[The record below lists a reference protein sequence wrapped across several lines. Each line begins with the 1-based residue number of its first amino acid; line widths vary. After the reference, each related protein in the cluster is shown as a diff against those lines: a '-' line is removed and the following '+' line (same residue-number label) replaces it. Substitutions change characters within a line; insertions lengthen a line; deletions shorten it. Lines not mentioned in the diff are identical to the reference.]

1 MSRFSE
7 QALLIELL
15 TEELPPKALPQ
26 LSQVFAQTIAKA
38 LADYGLRAVDAD
50 VVPFAS
56 PRRLAVILDH
66 VQTCAPD
73 VAKEEKIMPVAVAFD
88 QDGKP
93 TPALL
98 KKLAARGFAQE
109 VIAKFE
115 RRMDGKNE
123 SLFYPYLAKGAKLA
137 EVLSDVLAQ
146 AVKKLPVPKVMRWGD
161 SELSFVRPV
170 HGLVC
175 LHGKDIIPASVLG
188 LQAGR
193 ETLGHRFLSAGKIS
207 FPDAAS
213 YPRLMHDEGRVLASF
228 EARYEF
234 IRRKLEESAAA
245 LGATLAAD
253 DALLNEVTALVE
265 WPVILQASFDE
276 AFLKV
281 PQECLILTMKQNQK
295 YFPLLNQ
302 DGQLIHHFLF
312 VSNLASAA
320 PKVIVSG
327 NERVL
332 RARLSDAQFFFEQDQ
347 KTPLMDRFDQLEN
360 VVYHNQLGSQ
370 KDRVLR
376 LEKLASEIAQ
386 MLGVNAADAAR
397 AARLA
402 KADLLS
408 DMVGEFPEL
417 QGVMGMYYAKIDGEK
432 PEIAEAIEAHYRPRF
447 AGDALPKTALATSL
461 ALADKLET
469 LAGIWGIG
477 LIPTGEKDP
486 FALRRHV
493 LGVLRMILEGGYAL
507 NLKVLFDLAVSVF
520 PADKLAKDTSAALY
534 QFAKERLRH
543 YLLQTWKADEVDAVL
558 AGDNLDLARLPQQ
571 LAALRHF
578 KAQDHAAEI
587 LALVKRVQNIVKKNA
602 QNLPQNRHADPA
614 LLCEDAER
622 HLFQGMQEMAAQ
634 VAAAGDDFAKIFAA
648 YATLPELA
656 ARFFEEIMVMTDD
669 LPLRENRLLMLREL
683 AQILSQAGDLSL
695 LADC

>member
-26 LSQVFAQTIAKA
+26 LSQVFAQTIADA
-38 LADYGLRAVDAD
+38 LADFGLRAKDAD

-56 PRRLAVILDH
+56 PRRLAVILEG
-66 VQTCAPD
+66 VQSSAPD
-73 VAKEEKIMPVAVAFD
+73 LAKEEKIMPVAVAFD

-98 KKLAARGFAQE
+98 KKLAARGFDQD

-123 SLFYPYLAKGAKLA
+123 SLFYPYIAKGAELA
-137 EVLSDVLAQ
+137 QVLSDVLAL

-170 HGLVC
+170 HALVC
-175 LHGKDIIPASVLG
+175 LHGKSIVPASVLG

-213 YPRLMHDEGRVLASF
+213 YPRILHDEGRVLASF
-228 EARYEF
+228 EARREF
-234 IRRKLEESAAA
+234 IRRKLDENAAA
-245 LGATLAAD
+245 LGAKIAAD

-320 PKVIVSG
+320 PKVIVAG

-332 RARLSDAQFFFEQDQ
+332 RARLADAQFFFEQDQ
-347 KTPLMDRFDQLEN
+347 KTPLMDRFERLEH

-376 LEKLASEIAQ
+376 LEKLASEIAK
-386 MLGVNAADAAR
+386 MLGENAADAAR

-417 QGVMGMYYAKIDGEK
+417 QGVMGMYYAKMDGEK
-432 PEIAEAIEAHYRPRF
+432 TDIADAIEAHYRPRF

-477 LIPTGEKDP
+477 LLPTGEKDP

-507 NLKVLFDLAVSVF
+507 NLKALFALAVSVF
-520 PADKLAKDTSAALY
+520 PADKLAKDTDKALY
-534 QFAKERLRH
+534 AFALERLRH
-543 YLLQTWKADEVDAVL
+543 YLLQTWKADEVDAAL
-558 AGDNLDLARLPQQ
+558 ASDDMDLARLPKQ
-571 LAALRHF
+571 LAALRDF
-578 KAQDHAAEI
+578 KAQAHAADI

-602 QNLPQNRHADPA
+602 KNLPKNRQVDEK
-614 LLCEDAER
+614 LLQEDAER
-622 HLFQGMQEMAAQ
+622 ALFQGMRHMAQQ
-634 VAAAGDDFAKIFAA
+634 VHDAGDDFAKIFAA
-648 YATLPELA
+648 YAAVPSLA
-656 ARFFEEIMVMTDD
+656 ARFFADIMVMTDD
-669 LPLRENRLLMLREL
+669 LPLRENRLLLLREL
-683 AQILSQAGDLSL
+683 AQILQQAGDMAL
-695 LADC
+695 LAD